1 MQPTSGSGVV
11 MPLLVDPIQ
20 TDLVYVQESEGV
32 VSLGEGIVLLA
43 FILVEKWVFLL
54 FFLVISCAKQ
64 ASLSFLAQVS
74 EDKPLSFIR
83 ICLSGDFSNNLFW

>member
-1 MQPTSGSGVV
+1 

-32 VSLGEGIVLLA
+32 LSLGEGIVLLA
-43 FILVEKWVFLL
+43 FLLVELWVFLF
-54 FFLVISCAKQ
+54 FFLVPSCAKQ

-83 ICLSGDFSNNLFW
+83 IRLSGDLSNNLFW